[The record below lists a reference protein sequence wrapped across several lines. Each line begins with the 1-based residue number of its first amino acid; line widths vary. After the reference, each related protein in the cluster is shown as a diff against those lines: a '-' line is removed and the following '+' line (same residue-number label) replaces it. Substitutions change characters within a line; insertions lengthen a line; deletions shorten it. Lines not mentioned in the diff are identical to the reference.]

1 MIMEIKTSS
10 DWWPIEQ
17 ELKTQLKSINYN
29 NDLYKMKD
37 NITIM
42 VVELNKLEVEARRI
56 KNFKYLD
63 PKIIEINDAIN
74 NLEKWILTLIL
85 SQ

>member
-1 MIMEIKTSS
+1 MMEIKSSS

-17 ELKTQLKSINYN
+17 ELNSQLRSMNYN
-29 NDLYKMKD
+29 HDLFKMKD

-42 VVELNKLEVEARRI
+42 VVELNKAEVDARRI
-56 KNFKYLD
+56 NSTKYIQ
-63 PKIIEINDAIN
+63 PQIEEINLAIR
-74 NLEKWILTLIL
+74 NLEKWILMLIL